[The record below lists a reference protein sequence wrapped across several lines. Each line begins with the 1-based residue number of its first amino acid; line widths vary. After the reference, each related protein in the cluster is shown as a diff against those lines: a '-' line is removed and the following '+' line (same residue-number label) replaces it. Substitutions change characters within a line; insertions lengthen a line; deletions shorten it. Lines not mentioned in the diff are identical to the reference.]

1 MSIGLKKCPLTL
13 SPLWGLHS
21 TIEIVWRWQ
30 SRVKSITWHGQCQ
43 MIALVEWRPLR
54 MLKKD
59 CHYERA
65 EMNLFTP
72 TFSLASCGL
81 SRSVASQKKKHIS
94 TLSGVHVHSIKN
106 IVTGHK

>member
-1 MSIGLKKCPLTL
+1 
-13 SPLWGLHS
+13 
-21 TIEIVWRWQ
+21 
-30 SRVKSITWHGQCQ
+30 
-43 MIALVEWRPLR
+43 

-72 TFSLASCGL
+72 TFYLASCGL

-94 TLSGVHVHSIKN
+94 TLSGVHVHSIK
-106 IVTGHK
+106 T